1 MLNFLYFVLWRERN
15 ILLQSFSKKYL
26 VRRMK
31 QSIVIILIGKLFRF
45 EIKQISEKLSLKDE
59 NKTKTRGIYD
69 QNFNGLKGIK
79 STT

>member
-59 NKTKTRGIYD
+59 NKTKTREIYD

-79 STT
+79 GTT

>member
-1 MLNFLYFVLWRERN
+1 
-15 ILLQSFSKKYL
+15 
-26 VRRMK
+26 MK

-79 STT
+79 SAT

>member
-1 MLNFLYFVLWRERN
+1 MLNFLYFVSWRERN

-69 QNFNGLKGIK
+69 QHFKGLKGIK
-79 STT
+79 GTT